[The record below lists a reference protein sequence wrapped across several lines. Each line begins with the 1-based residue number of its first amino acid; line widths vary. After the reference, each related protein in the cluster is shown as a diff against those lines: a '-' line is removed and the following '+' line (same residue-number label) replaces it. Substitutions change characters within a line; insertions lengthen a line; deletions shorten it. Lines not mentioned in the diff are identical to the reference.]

1 MKAPDI
7 PLVRERRPIVPTK
20 TGKKKVPILM
30 YHSISE
36 HAAPK
41 YRPFA
46 VPPEMFAYHMGYLHQ
61 HLYIPI
67 TVTQFVRAVA
77 QGGAALPERPVVL
90 TFDDGFADFFTEAL
104 PILKQYNFTATLY
117 VTTGFIGST
126 SRWMQ
131 REGEAMRPMLTWS
144 QVSEISASDIECG
157 GHSHWH
163 RQLDT
168 LPVSEARDEIVRCK
182 KLLEDHLGQEVST
195 FAYPYGYHSA
205 TIKQLVRETGYTS
218 ACVGSNTMSSATTD
232 PFALARLRIGADTNT
247 DALGELLAQPITS
260 VGTTITKR
268 FRTTGW
274 RLIRRYSASVTR
286 HLQGRLESG

>member
-1 MKAPDI
+1 MEAPDI
-7 PLVRERRPIVPTK
+7 SLVRERWPIVPAK
-20 TGKKKVPILM
+20 TEKKKVPILM

-41 YRPFA
+41 YRSFA
-46 VPPEMFAYHMGYLHQ
+46 VPPELFAYHIAYLHQ
-61 HLYIPI
+61 HSYTPI
-67 TVTQFVRAVA
+67 TVTQLVHAVV
-77 QGGAALPERPVVL
+77 QGGATLPERPVVL

-104 PILKQYNFTATLY
+104 PILQQYNFTATLY

-131 REGEAMRPMLTWS
+131 REGEATRPMLTWD
-144 QVSEISASDIECG
+144 QVSEISTSDIECG

-163 RQLDT
+163 LQLDT
-168 LPVSEARDEIVRCK
+168 LPVSIARDEIVRCK
-182 KLLEDHLGQEVST
+182 KLLEDHLGQKVST

-205 TIKQLVRETGYTS
+205 TIKRLVREAGYTS
-218 ACVGSNTMSSATTD
+218 ACAVGYAMSSTTAD
-232 PFALARLRIGADTNT
+232 PYALARLRMGADTST
-247 DALGELLAQPITS
+247 DALGGLLTQPIAS

-268 FRTTGW
+268 FRTSGW
-274 RLIRRYSASVTR
+274 RLIRRYSASVIR